1 MKKPT
6 AVKIV
11 EVLGW
16 MEVVLVL
23 YGVIWAVNAIVHG
36 KCGSA
41 SDVWICMGISLV
53 VLALPVGMVMSLRHG
68 RRAGFIWP
76 HSGVALF
83 AVFAL
88 SMVLEMWCAA
98 AIALILL
105 VAVFFLLFRP
115 EATRWFNEMSN
126 GKKLDNYGCAAI
138 FLTGLMYLLAAPAF
152 VGILSELLT
161 DGGMHGD
168 MNLRMWDILSAM
180 GENNRQREAGKTW
193 IDPSNYTSSTGFLHA
208 LCAGSG
214 FYSKC
219 LSSSLGAYTNVWCI
233 VVNSPD
239 KSDFPILFTANLA
252 PSDLFGAGGHR
263 VSLTCPKEWGGECF
277 DYCEKKA
284 IVVRNGCPKRMQVL
298 KPKNIH
304 AISLPEESLSEL
316 ADTYV
321 LTPTGRI
328 ALVDITAS
336 PEDGEVKPG
345 MDASYEAR
353 EGAVYKVLWWLK
365 TTQQKDGSWNDG
377 PCPVAA
383 TALGICAF
391 LAHGEYPYSPS
402 PYAKDFTGTVIAA
415 SEYVMGCVSETNG
428 VLRIRGG
435 EDDERSLPI
444 VTMALCELYG
454 MTRNPDAKENAVLC
468 LRHLVGRVRTGLE
481 SGEWQKKNEL
491 LLWTAEALWAAMWS
505 MSKVG
510 ALSEEE
516 KSCQNEL
523 RVKVLELTSRLNDN
537 GYSGGRRRYCAWMS
551 AAATKKDGEE
561 YFNWRRGKEAAFVK
575 ALKEDQEKIADTKGI
590 LHSKGFLSE
599 SIDAKPSGFGVSADS
614 ALGVMELMIGGGGRR
629 NLPII
634 EESSD
639 NAQPTND
646 DVSVSVEI

>member
-1 MKKPT
+1 MKKP
-6 AVKIV
+6 AVVKIV
-11 EVLGW
+11 EALGW

-83 AVFAL
+83 AVFAF

-105 VAVFFLLFRP
+105 VAVLFLLFRP

-126 GKKLDNYGCAAI
+126 GKMLDNYGCAAI
-138 FLTGLMYLLAAPAF
+138 FLTGLMYLLAALAF
-152 VGILSELLT
+152 VGMLSELLT
-161 DGGMHGD
+161 DG
-168 MNLRMWDILSAM
+168 
-180 GENNRQREAGKTW
+180 
-193 IDPSNYTSSTGFLHA
+193 
-208 LCAGSG
+208 
-214 FYSKC
+214 
-219 LSSSLGAYTNVWCI
+219 
-233 VVNSPD
+233 
-239 KSDFPILFTANLA
+239 
-252 PSDLFGAGGHR
+252 
-263 VSLTCPKEWGGECF
+263 
-277 DYCEKKA
+277 
-284 IVVRNGCPKRMQVL
+284 PKRMQVL

-304 AISLPEESLSEL
+304 AISLSEESLSEL

-321 LTPTGRI
+321 LTPTGRV
-328 ALVDITAS
+328 ALVDIAAS

-345 MDASYEAR
+345 MVAND
-353 EGAVYKVLWWLK
+353 GAVGKVLWWLK
-365 TTQQKDGSWNDG
+365 ATQQEDGSWNDG

-391 LAHGEYPYSPS
+391 LAHGEFPYSPS

-454 MTRNPDAKENAVLC
+454 MTRNPDAMETAVLC
-468 LRHLVGRVRTGLE
+468 LRHLVGRAHSGLE
-481 SGEWQKKNEL
+481 SGEWQKKDEL
-491 LLWTAEALWAAMWS
+491 LLWTAEALWAAKWS

-523 RVKVLELTSRLNDN
+523 RVKVFELTSRLNDN

-575 ALKEDQEKIADTKGI
+575 ALKEDQEKITDTKGI
-590 LHSKGFLSE
+590 LHSKGFLSG
-599 SIDAKPSGFGVSADS
+599 SIDAKPSGFGISADS
-614 ALGVMELMIGGGGRR
+614 ALGVMELMIGGGGMR
-629 NLPII
+629 NLPTTMPSGFCPPDH
-634 EESSD
+634 SSL
-639 NAQPTND
+639 TNND
-646 DVSVSVEI
+646 AGVSVDI

>member
-41 SDVWICMGISLV
+41 SDVWISMGISLV

-126 GKKLDNYGCAAI
+126 GKKLDNYGYAAI

-152 VGILSELLT
+152 VGMLSALLT

-180 GENNRQREAGKTW
+180 DENNRQREAGKTW
-193 IDPSNYTSSTGFLHA
+193 IDPSNYTSSTDFLHA
-208 LCAGSG
+208 FCAGSG
-214 FYSKC
+214 FHSKR
-219 LSSSLGAYTNVWCI
+219 LSRSLGAYTNVWCI

-239 KSDFPILFTANLA
+239 KSDFPILFTANFA

-321 LTPTGRI
+321 LTPTGRV
-328 ALVDITAS
+328 ALVDIAAS
-336 PEDGEVKPG
+336 PEDCEVKPG
-345 MDASYEAR
+345 MVAND
-353 EGAVYKVLWWLK
+353 GAVGKVLWWLK
-365 TTQQKDGSWNDG
+365 ATQRKDGSWNDG

-391 LAHGEYPYSPS
+391 LAHGEFPYSPS

-468 LRHLVGRVRTGLE
+468 LRHLVGRVRSGLE
-481 SGEWQKKNEL
+481 SGEWQKKDEL
-491 LLWTAEALWAAMWS
+491 LLWTAEALWAAKWS
-505 MSKVG
+505 GCSEDLSREDINKLCGEISEATVG
-510 ALSEEE
+510 M
-516 KSCQNEL
+516 
-523 RVKVLELTSRLNDN
+523 NDN
-537 GYSGGRRRYCAWMS
+537 GYHEGRKRFRAWGKRG
-551 AAATKKDGEE
+551 ATAKDNEA
-561 YFNWRRGKEAAFVK
+561 YWNWRRGKEAAFVR
-575 ALKEDQEKIADTKGI
+575 ALKEDQEKITDTKGI

-599 SIDAKPSGFGVSADS
+599 SIDAKPSGLGVSADS
-614 ALGVMELMIGGGGRR
+614 ALGVMELMIGGGGTRI
-629 NLPII
+629 LPII

-646 DVSVSVEI
+646 DVSVSVDI

>member
-83 AVFAL
+83 AVFAF

-105 VAVFFLLFRP
+105 VAVLFLLFRP

-126 GKKLDNYGCAAI
+126 GKMLDNYGCAAI

-152 VGILSELLT
+152 VGMLSELLT
-161 DGGMHGD
+161 DG
-168 MNLRMWDILSAM
+168 
-180 GENNRQREAGKTW
+180 
-193 IDPSNYTSSTGFLHA
+193 
-208 LCAGSG
+208 
-214 FYSKC
+214 
-219 LSSSLGAYTNVWCI
+219 
-233 VVNSPD
+233 
-239 KSDFPILFTANLA
+239 
-252 PSDLFGAGGHR
+252 
-263 VSLTCPKEWGGECF
+263 
-277 DYCEKKA
+277 
-284 IVVRNGCPKRMQVL
+284 PKRMLVL

-304 AISLPEESLSEL
+304 AISLSEESLSEL

-321 LTPTGRI
+321 LTPTGRV
-328 ALVDITAS
+328 ALVDIAAS

-345 MDASYEAR
+345 MDADYVAR

-365 TTQQKDGSWNDG
+365 ATQQEDGSWNDG
-377 PCPVAA
+377 PCPVTA

-391 LAHGEYPYSPS
+391 LAHGEFPYSPS

-468 LRHLVGRVRTGLE
+468 LRHLVGRARSGLE
-481 SGEWQKKNEL
+481 SGEWQKKDEL
-491 LLWTAEALWAAMWS
+491 LLWTAEALWAGKANM
-505 MSKVG
+505 KLERHFG
-510 ALSEEE
+510 KEGKNRLD
-516 KSCQNEL
+516 EL
-523 RVKVLELTSRLNDN
+523 CANLFELTSGLNDN
-537 GYSGGRRRYCAWMS
+537 GYCGGRRRYWAWMS
-551 AAATKKDGEE
+551 ADATKKDGEE

-575 ALKEDQEKIADTKGI
+575 ALKEDQEKITDTKGI

-599 SIDAKPSGFGVSADS
+599 SIDAKPSGLGISADS
-614 ALGVMELMIGGGGRR
+614 ALGVMELMIGGGGMR

>member
-1 MKKPT
+1 MKKPA

-23 YGVIWAVNAIVHG
+23 YGVICAVNAIVHG

-41 SDVWICMGISLV
+41 SDVWICMGVSLV

-83 AVFAL
+83 AVFAF

-105 VAVFFLLFRP
+105 VAVLFLLFRP

-126 GKKLDNYGCAAI
+126 GKMLDNYGCAAI

-152 VGILSELLT
+152 VGMLSELLT
-161 DGGMHGD
+161 DGGMRGD
-168 MNLRMWDILSAM
+168 MNFRMWDILGAM
-180 GENNRQREAGKTW
+180 DENNRQREAGNTW
-193 IDPSNYTSSTGFLHA
+193 VDPSSYTNSTDFLQA

-214 FYSKC
+214 VHSEW
-219 LSSSLGAYTNVWCI
+219 LRHSLGAYTNVWCI
-233 VVNSPD
+233 VVNPSD

-252 PSDLFGAGGHR
+252 PSDLFGVGGRR

-277 DYCEKKA
+277 GYCEKKA
-284 IVVRNGCPKRMQVL
+284 IVVRSGRPARMQVL

-304 AISLPEESLSEL
+304 AISLSEESLPEL

-321 LTPTGRI
+321 LTPTGRV
-328 ALVDITAS
+328 ALVDIAAS

-345 MDASYEAR
+345 MVAND
-353 EGAVYKVLWWLK
+353 GAVGKVLWWLK
-365 TTQQKDGSWNDG
+365 ATQQEDGSWNDG

-391 LAHGEYPYSPS
+391 LAHGEFPYSPS

-435 EDDERSLPI
+435 EDDERALPI

-454 MTRNPDAKENAVLC
+454 MTRSPDAKENAVHC
-468 LRHLVGRVRTGLE
+468 LRHLVSRAHSGLE
-481 SGEWQKKNEL
+481 SGEWQKKDEL
-491 LLWTAEALWAAMWS
+491 LLWTAEALWAAKWS

-523 RVKVLELTSRLNDN
+523 RAKVFELTSRLNDN
-537 GYSGGRRRYCAWMS
+537 GYFGGRRRYLAWMS
-551 AAATKKDGEE
+551 ADATTKDDEE
-561 YFNWRRGKEAAFVK
+561 YRDWMIGKKAAFVK

-590 LHSKGFLSE
+590 LHSKGFLSG
-599 SIDAKPSGFGVSADS
+599 SIDAKPSGFGSSADS
-614 ALGVMELMIGGGGRR
+614 ALGVMELMIGGGGMR
-629 NLPII
+629 NLPTTKPSGFRPPDH
-634 EESSD
+634 SSL
-639 NAQPTND
+639 TNND
-646 DVSVSVEI
+646 AGVSVDI

>member
-180 GENNRQREAGKTW
+180 DENNRQREAGKTW

-277 DYCEKKA
+277 GYCEKKA
-284 IVVRNGCPKRMQVL
+284 IVVRSGRPARMQVL

-304 AISLPEESLSEL
+304 AISLSEESLSEL

-321 LTPTGRI
+321 LTPTGRVAI
-328 ALVDITAS
+328 VDKAAS
-336 PEDGEVKPG
+336 LEKSANQDISREVHQ
-345 MDASYEAR
+345 
-353 EGAVYKVLWWLK
+353 VH
-365 TTQQKDGSWNDG
+365 N
-377 PCPVAA
+377 
-383 TALGICAF
+383 
-391 LAHGEYPYSPS
+391 
-402 PYAKDFTGTVIAA
+402 AA

-468 LRHLVGRVRTGLE
+468 LRHLVGRVRSGLE
-481 SGEWQKKNEL
+481 SGEWQKKDEL
-491 LLWTAEALWAAMWS
+491 LLWTAEALWAAKWS

-516 KSCQNEL
+516 KRCQNEL
-523 RVKVLELTSRLNDN
+523 CVKVFELTSRLNDN

-575 ALKEDQEKIADTKGI
+575 ALKEGQEKITDTKGI

-599 SIDAKPSGFGVSADS
+599 SIDAKPSGFGISADS
-614 ALGVMELMIGGGGRR
+614 ALGVMELMIGGGGMR